1 MNRGG
6 PDFEKNLQK
15 FSVVQEC
22 PRCRQLSLSFKQGM
36 IICSNCGYEEKIPA
50 IR

>member
-1 MNRGG
+1 MNHDE
-6 PDFEKNLQK
+6 PKFEEKLQK

-22 PRCRQLSLSFKQGM
+22 PRCRKLSLSFRENR
-36 IICSNCGYEEKIPA
+36 ILCSNCGYEEKIPA